1 MEITMKQTTMNKRE
15 KIIRAMGNKIFTV
28 TFTKKDGTVRVMNA
42 RRGVTKGVVG
52 VGLPYNAE
60 EKGLITVYDM
70 KIRQFRTVNVETV
83 QTVKSVGT
91 VHTF

>member
-1 MEITMKQTTMNKRE
+1 MNKRE
-15 KIIRAMGNKIFTV
+15 KIIKAMGNKIFTV
-28 TFTKKDGTVRVMNA
+28 TFTKKDGTTRVMNA
-42 RRGVTKGVVG
+42 RRGVTKGVTG

-83 QTVKSVGT
+83 QTVKSAGT
-91 VHTF
+91 THTF